1 MNTKEKILFISSKK
15 YLEQLNNHNL
25 DYENHNRLF
34 WCHLAALSFV
44 TTGIY
49 EFHLDLNYSYLLN
62 GENNSKGVIVDKKS
76 ISFYTTTNALIELSN
91 KCTRSS
97 FQLNNSIFGKVS
109 CYQFKNKIEEYLNSN
124 LHFPDMDDKEFL
136 SYNFNKLFLKLRIKN
151 RKSEETQ
158 SNFLQ
163 LLTEQCPEL
172 NYFLTYLKTKEK
184 LVHKNSP
191 LIKTIKI

>member
-1 MNTKEKILFISSKK
+1 MNIKEKILFISSKT

-49 EFHLDLNYSYLLN
+49 EFHLDLNYSYIFN
-62 GENNSKGVIVDKKS
+62 GENNSNGVMIDKKS
-76 ISFYTTTNALIELSN
+76 ISFYTTTNALIELTNRCS
-91 KCTRSS
+91 RSS
-97 FQLNNSIFGKVS
+97 FQLNNAIFEKVN

-124 LHFPDMDDKEFL
+124 LHFPDMEYNEYC
-136 SYNFNKLFLKLRIKN
+136 SYNFNTLFLKFRVHN

-158 SNFLQ
+158 SNFLK
-163 LLTEQCPEL
+163 LLIEQCPEL
-172 NYFLTYLKTKEK
+172 DYFLNYLKTKEK
-184 LVHKNSP
+184 LIHKNSQFV
-191 LIKTIKI
+191 KTIKI